1 VNEEN
6 GQQEDVQ
13 VLREILA
20 RELETINNYQN
31 LLSRSIGPEIATF
44 INHIIDEEK
53 EHVAESMTL
62 INRIDE
68 RQAIRFTNSEHWRV
82 SDESAPAP
90 ENRATDDIQHQKEV
104 PRSALTVGS
113 LRGNKS
119 I

>member
-1 VNEEN
+1 MNEEN
-6 GQQEDVQ
+6 EKQEDVQ

-20 RELETINNYQN
+20 RELETINSYQS
-31 LLSRSIGPEIATF
+31 LLSRSLSPEVATF

-68 RQAIRFTNSEHWRV
+68 RQAVRFTNSEHWRYGV
-82 SDESAPAP
+82 EGNSTQ
-90 ENRATDDIQHQKEV
+90 ENQDTEGASQNQF
-104 PRSALTVGS
+104 PRSTFTVGS
-113 LRGNKS
+113 LRGNKT